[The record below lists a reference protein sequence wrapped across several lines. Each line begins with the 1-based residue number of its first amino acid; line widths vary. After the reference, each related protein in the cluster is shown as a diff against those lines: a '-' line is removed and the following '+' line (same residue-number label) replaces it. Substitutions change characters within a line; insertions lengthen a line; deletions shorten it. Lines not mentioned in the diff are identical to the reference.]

1 MATAPDVRKRGLTLL
16 DDALNALART
26 TGLHATVTAR
36 EPRLTNAVRPDAL
49 IEIRADGKRVLLF
62 AEVKAV
68 DRVVGLATVKNQLG
82 KHAKRGVL
90 VTPYLTAELADHC
103 RKDLD
108 LQFIDT
114 VGNAYL
120 RARGLYVFVK

>member
-1 MATAPDVRKRGLTLL
+1 MNVMAAHTEARKRELTLL
-16 DDALNALART
+16 DDALNALARP
-26 TGLHATVTAR
+26 TGLHGTVTAR
-36 EPRLTNAVRPDAL
+36 EPCLTNGVRPDAL

-108 LQFIDT
+108 LQFI
-114 VGNAYL
+114 
-120 RARGLYVFVK
+120 